1 MTVGT
6 VTAADG
12 LREYAGDYARDL
24 VAMLERTVADRG
36 AAVAFVDDVRRV
48 TWSEFG
54 DEVEGLARRL
64 AATGVRQGDRVALLF
79 RNGIP
84 YTVALWAVWRLAAI
98 VVPLNA
104 RLVPEE
110 MSTLLRNA
118 DPVLLLIGR
127 GLENAGDEVARSL
140 PGLRGAYREDAEGR
154 LLGEVEPAGEPP
166 VTRLTPQDPAAIMYT
181 SGTTGQPKG
190 VIISHRNAV
199 QNSRTCLDVI
209 GRRPGEVELV
219 MVPQF
224 NITGLNSQ
232 TIPVVSAGMTGI
244 LASAFDPSRIL
255 ELMEMH
261 AVNATVGSPT
271 MWWRLMEEPSLS
283 ERNLSSLRL
292 LLYGGAPM
300 PPALLDRLQR
310 AFPAATFGNGYGMT
324 ETCSMLTYI
333 DGADIFAHPNSV
345 GRPLPITDARVVDP
359 QTKRD
364 VGTGEVGELWVK
376 GAQVSAG
383 YWRHPEATGALFED
397 GWLRTGDAVSIES
410 DGFITLRDRLKDVVK
425 RGGES
430 IYSFEIENVLFQF
443 PAVLDAAVVG
453 IPDEVYGERVKAVVV
468 LKPGQ
473 HATESDI
480 KEFCRQ
486 HLGRFKVPS
495 IVEFRAELPRNP
507 GGKVLKKLL
516 KEAQPAEKG

>member
-1 MTVGT
+1 
-6 VTAADG
+6 
-12 LREYAGDYARDL
+12 
-24 VAMLERTVADRG
+24 
-36 AAVAFVDDVRRV
+36 
-48 TWSEFG
+48 
-54 DEVEGLARRL
+54 
-64 AATGVRQGDRVALLF
+64 
-79 RNGIP
+79 
-84 YTVALWAVWRLAAI
+84 
-98 VVPLNA
+98 
-104 RLVPEE
+104 
-110 MSTLLRNA
+110 
-118 DPVLLLIGR
+118 
-127 GLENAGDEVARSL
+127 
-140 PGLRGAYREDAEGR
+140 
-154 LLGEVEPAGEPP
+154 
-166 VTRLTPQDPAAIMYT
+166 
-181 SGTTGQPKG
+181 
-190 VIISHRNAV
+190 
-199 QNSRTCLDVI
+199 
-209 GRRPGEVELV
+209 
-219 MVPQF
+219 
-224 NITGLNSQ
+224 
-232 TIPVVSAGMTGI
+232 
-244 LASAFDPSRIL
+244 
-255 ELMEMH
+255 
-261 AVNATVGSPT
+261 

-300 PPALLDRLQR
+300 PPALLARLQR

-333 DGADIFAHPNSV
+333 DGADIFAHPDSV
-345 GRPLPITDARVVDP
+345 GRPLPITDTRAVDP

-364 VGTGEVGELWVK
+364 VGMGEVGELWVK

-383 YWRHPEATGALFED
+383 YWCNPEATGALFED

-495 IVEFRAELPRNP
+495 IIAFRSELPRNP

-516 KEAQPAEKG
+516 KEAQPAETG